1 MTTPAHGISPEL
13 LQALGWTLVHFI
25 WQGAALAALFAVA
38 NTACRRA
45 TTRYALAVI
54 TLVLMMAAPVITFTS
69 LTQQKDPAVSY
80 GAQRASASAVKPV
93 QGVSVKA
100 RPSAPV
106 PEIPT
111 SKPVGILWFVEA
123 WFLGVALLSLR
134 TAGGLFLIER
144 MRRKEIKPVA
154 RELFEKCLVLQKKMG
169 LERVI
174 WYCECLRLDAPAV
187 LGWVRPV
194 VLLPARALTG
204 LSEEQIGM
212 VIAHELAHIR
222 RLDCFVN
229 LFQIGVETLLF
240 YHPAVWWVSQR
251 IRTEREHCCDDAAV
265 ALCGDAV
272 NYARAL
278 TLMEEWRAA
287 PSLMMAANRSP
298 LSKRVVRLLGLDGP
312 AGRFR
317 VAGLVVGITCLAA
330 AMLAGNA
337 FLGVAHAALGSKANV
352 TQTQEPISL
361 AVAQE
366 PGSSTI
372 VVRPANASTYRE
384 GFASTEQA
392 GKDKDQDKD
401 KDKDKERR
409 AADQTANKESYLDA
423 MEAAGFKNL
432 SADELIA
439 MKIQG
444 VTPAYVKE
452 IHDLGMKPTAEE
464 FIGMRVQGITPEYIR
479 DMRSIAPNLGVDDL
493 IGMKVQGITPQYASE
508 MRGLGLKADPENL
521 IGLRVQGITP
531 QYVNEIRGLGL
542 KTDADDLIG
551 MKVQGITPE
560 YVKGMQALGFRPD
573 SDELI
578 GMKVQ
583 GVTPEYVR
591 GMQAT
596 GLKPDIEN
604 LIGMKVQG
612 ITPEY
617 VKSMQDAGFKNV
629 EVDEL
634 IGAKVQG
641 ITPEFIEKARK
652 HGFQNLALDKLIALK
667 EAGVL

>member
-1 MTTPAHGISPEL
+1 MTTLAHGISPEW
-13 LQALGWTLVHFI
+13 LQALGWTLLHFV
-25 WQGAALAALFAVA
+25 WQGAALAAVFAVA
-38 NTACRRA
+38 NTVCRQA

-54 TLVLMMAAPVITFTS
+54 TLVLMMAAPVITFTE
-69 LTQQKDPAVSY
+69 LTQQKDPAVRY
-80 GAQRASASAVKPV
+80 GAQGASASAAKPV
-93 QGVSVKA
+93 QGVSVLA
-100 RPSAPV
+100 RPSAPA
-106 PEIPT
+106 PETPA
-111 SKPVGILWFVEA
+111 SQPVVILFVEA
-123 WFLGVALLSLR
+123 WFLGVVLLSLR

-144 MRRKEIKPVA
+144 MRRKEIKPVG
-154 RELFEKCLVLQKKMG
+154 RELYLKCIALQLRMG
-169 LERVI
+169 FERVI
-174 WYCECLRLDAPAV
+174 RYCECDRLDAPAAF
-187 LGWVRPV
+187 GWIRPV
-194 VLLPARALTG
+194 VLLPVRALSG
-204 LSEEQIGM
+204 LTEDQIEA

-240 YHPAVWWVSQR
+240 YHPAVWWVSQQVR
-251 IRTEREHCCDDAAV
+251 IEREHCCDDEAV

-278 TLMEEWRAA
+278 TQMEEWRTA

-298 LSKRVVRLLGLDGP
+298 LSQRVVRLLGLEGP
-312 AGRFR
+312 TAKFR
-317 VAGLVVGITCLAA
+317 VAGMAVGVVCLAG

-337 FLGVAHAALGSKANV
+337 FLAVAHAALGSKASV
-352 TQTQEPISL
+352 TQGKAQSSLTVEQE
-361 AVAQE
+361 QG
-366 PGSSTI
+366 GSAI
-372 VVRPANASTYRE
+372 VVRPSEASTYARS
-384 GFASTEQA
+384 FASNEQA
-392 GKDKDQDKD
+392 GKEKD
-401 KDKDKERR
+401 KGKEQK
-409 AADQTANKESYLDA
+409 ANDQTTGKESYLDA

-432 SADELIA
+432 TADELIE

-452 IHDLGMKPTAEE
+452 IHDLGMKPTTEE

-479 DMRSIAPNLGVDDL
+479 EMRSIATNLGVDEL
-493 IGMKVQGITPQYASE
+493 IGMKVQGITPQYANE

-521 IGLRVQGITP
+521 IGMKVQGITP
-531 QYVNEIRGLGL
+531 QYVTEIRALGL
-542 KTDADDLIG
+542 KTDSDDLIG

-560 YVKGMQALGFRPD
+560 YVKGMQALGFKPD
-573 SDELI
+573 TEELI

-591 GMQAT
+591 AMQAT
-596 GLKPDIEN
+596 GLKSDVDN

-617 VKSMQDAGFKNV
+617 VKSMQDAGFKNLD
-629 EVDEL
+629 VDEL

-652 HGFQNLALDKLIALK
+652 HGFQNLTLDKLIALK